1 MSWSTVLGLCCIVA
15 ITTTATRLWTSHCK
29 RRERAKTDARIKEL
43 DDELQKSI
51 DEDCANMHEHLR
63 LAAELDRLRQYRD
76 NI

>member
-15 ITTTATRLWTSHCK
+15 ITTTAARLWTSHCK
-29 RRERAKTDARIKEL
+29 RRERDKTDARIKEL
-43 DDELQKSI
+43 DNELQKSI
-51 DEDCANMHEHLR
+51 DEDGANIHEHLR